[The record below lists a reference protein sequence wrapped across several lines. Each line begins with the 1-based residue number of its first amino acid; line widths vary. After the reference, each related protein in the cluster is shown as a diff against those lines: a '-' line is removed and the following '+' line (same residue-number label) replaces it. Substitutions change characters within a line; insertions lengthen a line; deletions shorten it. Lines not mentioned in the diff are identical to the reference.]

1 MSSVGLIWVLT
12 DSLCVLPAGKPKG
25 VVHCTGGY
33 MIGAHTTTKYVFN
46 LSPGDVYW
54 CTADCGWITGH
65 TYLTYGPL
73 LVGATQVVFEGVPTY
88 PGPDRCWKIVD
99 KYAVKQFYTA
109 PTAIRSLMRA
119 GDLYVKEH
127 LRDSLR
133 ILGSVGEPINPEVCV
148 LTHSACA
155 SVQFVMDAY
164 LRTPD
169 SRDMELALWM
179 SAQKPKS
186 MPCVTACYR
195 PGGGTTML

>member
-1 MSSVGLIWVLT
+1 MCASDDADGMATACTFLHVF
-12 DSLCVLPAGKPKG
+12 AGKPKG

-33 MIGAHTTTKYVFN
+33 MVNAHTTTKYVFN
-46 LSPGDVYW
+46 MQPGDVYW

-88 PGPDRCWKIVD
+88 PGPDRCWRIVD
-99 KYAVKQFYTA
+99 KYNVRQFYTA

-133 ILGSVGEPINPEVCV
+133 ILGSVGEPINPEVRCGLGVMVHACV
-148 LTHSACA
+148 
-155 SVQFVMDAY
+155 
-164 LRTPD
+164 
-169 SRDMELALWM
+169 
-179 SAQKPKS
+179 
-186 MPCVTACYR
+186 
-195 PGGGTTML
+195 

>member
-1 MSSVGLIWVLT
+1 MTEHEATAVQCDAMMREAACVSPCTDQFISSWPDRHLHLSV
-12 DSLCVLPAGKPKG
+12 PAGKPKG

-33 MIGAHTTTKYVFN
+33 MVNAHTTTKYVFN
-46 LSPGDVYW
+46 MQPGDVYW

-99 KYAVKQFYTA
+99 KYSVKQFYTA

-133 ILGSVGEPINPEVCV
+133 ILGSVGEPINPEVRYPIGGCEDWGIGW
-148 LTHSACA
+148 LW
-155 SVQFVMDAY
+155 F
-164 LRTPD
+164 D
-169 SRDMELALWM
+169 SSLLVWFPVHAAD
-179 SAQKPKS
+179 
-186 MPCVTACYR
+186 Y
-195 PGGGTTML
+195 

>member
-164 LRTPD
+164 LRTP
-169 SRDMELALWM
+169 
-179 SAQKPKS
+179 
-186 MPCVTACYR
+186 
-195 PGGGTTML
+195 G